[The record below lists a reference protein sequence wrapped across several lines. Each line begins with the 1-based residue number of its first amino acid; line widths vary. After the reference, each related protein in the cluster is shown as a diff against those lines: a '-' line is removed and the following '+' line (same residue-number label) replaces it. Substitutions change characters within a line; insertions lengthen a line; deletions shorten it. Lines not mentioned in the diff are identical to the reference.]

1 MQFKIRATSVC
12 EWDRFKLGEELII
25 TKYPWLKDF
34 GFEYRNVGT
43 YRIER
48 IHDETGRVIEQRI
61 PRPWYEAYITID
73 TLEQLIALQKAAG
86 LDLIINEDAI
96 EIYDDYR
103 G

>member
-1 MQFKIRATSVC
+1 MQFKIRATSVL
-12 EWDRFKLGEELII
+12 ETDYSKPGEKLIA
-25 TKYPWLKDF
+25 TYPWLKDF

-61 PRPWYEAYITID
+61 PRPWYEAYVTID
-73 TLEQLIALQKAAG
+73 TLEQLIALQKAAVN
-86 LDLIINEDAI
+86 DLVINEDAI

-103 G
+103 E